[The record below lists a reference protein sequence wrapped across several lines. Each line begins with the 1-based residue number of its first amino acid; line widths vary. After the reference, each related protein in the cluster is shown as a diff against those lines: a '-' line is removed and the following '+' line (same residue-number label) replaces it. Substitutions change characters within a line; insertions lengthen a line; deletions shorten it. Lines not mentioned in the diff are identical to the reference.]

1 MRLLR
6 AIPRPHWA
14 GDYRPRNDAVTG
26 GAGAAPSAY
35 AALTGAPARLFPL
48 EGGLLGTAQLS
59 TDLLSP
65 FVFVGSGM
73 DICRNVLEGI
83 RAGGWQ
89 TAMVELM
96 ACSGGCINGP
106 ALAER
111 GSIALAR
118 QRVQRFAEH
127 HGPQQ
132 PPPQAEWPDLLR
144 SYSDRSTPAPQFSE
158 AEITAV
164 LHQVGKYL
172 PEDELNCGSC
182 GYTSCREKA
191 IATLRGMAEATMCI
205 PYMRA
210 RTESLHTVVMDV
222 TPNAILVVD
231 GDLRVQDLS
240 RSAEEMFACSRT
252 YARGKSLQSLVPI
265 VDDFISVRDT
275 GQPVLNKVVRLA
287 KAGNGQGEII
297 VEQTVVPV
305 TGPSAAHDQQDRA
318 LLVAILRDVTARERE
333 HRELELIRAETVRRT
348 QAVISN
354 QMRVAHEI
362 AGLLGET
369 TAETKVV
376 LTQLTRLLAAGEVAG
391 K

>member
-1 MRLLR
+1 V
-6 AIPRPHWA
+6 
-14 GDYRPRNDAVTG
+14 VTD

-35 AALTGAPARLFPL
+35 AVLTGAPARLFPL
-48 EGGLLGTAQLS
+48 EGGLLGTARLS

-111 GSIALAR
+111 GSIALSR

-275 GQPVLNKVVRLA
+275 GQPVLNRVVRLA

-354 QMRVAHEI
+354 QMSMAQKI
-362 AGLLGET
+362 ARLHGET

-376 LTQLTRLLAAGEVAG
+376 LTQLTRLLAAGEVVG